1 MAVIKVRKGRVK
13 GSFILVDGIKAA
25 RCIAQGIR
33 MDLVDKDTGEIVN
46 TVIPVGQHTEG
57 PAWDH
62 CVKCSLGK
70 RYPVRLCSD
79 ISCNHMWE
87 YTDNLLEDL

>member
-13 GSFILVDGIKAA
+13 GSFILLDGIKAA

-33 MDLVDKDTGEIVN
+33 MDLVDKDTGERVK

-57 PAWDH
+57 PVWEH
-62 CVKCSLGK
+62 CAKCSLDK
-70 RYPVRLCSD
+70 AYPVKLCSA
-79 ISCNHMWE
+79 ISCDYMWE